1 MQGRGRRIVG
11 LVMTAV
17 GIVVVVIAVLL
28 FGLTKTS
35 NGESTVDWVSVVTA
49 IGGIVIAGRGA
60 YAIVRKA

>member
-11 LVMTAV
+11 LVMAAV

-49 IGGIVIAGRGA
+49 IGGIVIAGRGL
-60 YAIVRKA
+60 YAVTRNA